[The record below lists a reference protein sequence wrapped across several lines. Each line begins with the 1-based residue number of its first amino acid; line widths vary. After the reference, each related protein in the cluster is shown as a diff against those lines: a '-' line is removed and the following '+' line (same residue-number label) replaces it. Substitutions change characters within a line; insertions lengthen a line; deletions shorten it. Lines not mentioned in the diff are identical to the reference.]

1 MGELDGQVAIIT
13 GAGRRRSIGYST
25 AIALATL
32 GADIVVTG
40 TGRDPSTFPDD
51 EKKIGWKDVIS
62 TAEDIQNLGKQALP
76 ITVDVTDVGQTE
88 NMVSQA
94 VEKFGR
100 VDILINNAAVAVG
113 KDRAPIVDVEP
124 EVFQRVVDV
133 KIRGTYLCTR
143 SFVKQLLKQDQG
155 GKIVSVSSVAGKR
168 GSAATAA
175 YNAGNFAV
183 IGMTQS
189 LAKELGP
196 HKINVN
202 AVCPAAV
209 DTARMDVFGRGDA
222 WKKREA
228 EHPIGRAG
236 TPSEVANFI
245 AFLCTEAA
253 SWIHGQSINIDGGMV
268 MEH

>member
-62 TAEDIQNLGKQALP
+62 TAEDIQNLGRQALP

-133 KIRGTYLCTR
+133 KIRGTY
-143 SFVKQLLKQDQG
+143 
-155 GKIVSVSSVAGKR
+155 
-168 GSAATAA
+168 
-175 YNAGNFAV
+175 
-183 IGMTQS
+183 
-189 LAKELGP
+189 
-196 HKINVN
+196 
-202 AVCPAAV
+202 
-209 DTARMDVFGRGDA
+209 
-222 WKKREA
+222 
-228 EHPIGRAG
+228 
-236 TPSEVANFI
+236 
-245 AFLCTEAA
+245 
-253 SWIHGQSINIDGGMV
+253 
-268 MEH
+268 